1 MAATIALMDYL
12 ILLSSIA
19 LGAVT
24 VFWFR
29 LHEAHHVKLLNA
41 FTGGFLLTLTFLHLL
56 PELYR
61 AEPNHS
67 HSGGQLLFGALILI
81 GFYVQIAL
89 DAISAGVEHGHTH
102 SHSHGRGIPY
112 GVMIGLCLHAFVEA
126 LALGHE
132 HTHFDHE
139 SRKFLLWSIVLHNYP
154 VSIALLSM
162 LLQSGLNKQKA
173 IGCLAVFAAMAPIG
187 VFVSSHTELAHLSR
201 ELMAVVIGIFMHI
214 STTILFESSE
224 SHRFNRQKGIAIV
237 LGTALG
243 VAGVMFH

>member
-1 MAATIALMDYL
+1 MDYL
-12 ILLSSIA
+12 ILVSSIV

-29 LHEAHHVKLLNA
+29 LHEAHHIKLLNA

-61 AEPNHS
+61 VE
-67 HSGGQLLFGALILI
+67 SGHAHARSQLLFGALILI

-89 DAISAGVEHGHTH
+89 DAISGGVEHGHTH
-102 SHSHGRGIPY
+102 SHSVSRGIPY
-112 GVMIGLCLHAFVEA
+112 GIMIGLCLHAFVEA

-132 HTHFDHE
+132 HSHFDRD

-154 VSIALLSM
+154 VSIALLGM
-162 LLQSGLNKQKA
+162 LLHSGLDKWKA
-173 IGCLAVFAAMAPIG
+173 IGCLAVFATMAPVG
-187 VFVSSHTELAHLSR
+187 VLISGHTELAHLSR

-224 SHRFNRQKGIAIV
+224 SHRFNRQKGIAII

-243 VAGVMFH
+243 VAGVMYH